1 MMIPYPSSDPTPIP
15 IVADPAETKS
25 TIIGGV
31 AAGALGVVSI
41 AAIFQYM
48 KMKPKSK
55 SNPKS
60 NSERHDGR
68 ADDRI
73 VQQMDEL
80 LDERVNEHVIHPSV
94 GPPVLLQPPIPSS
107 SQIPMSESI
116 TYLCVNT
123 TDLLEI
129 TQLLTAFKKRFHIV
143 QTL

>member
-1 MMIPYPSSDPTPIP
+1 MIPYASSDPTVLP
-15 IVADPAETKS
+15 IVTDPAETKS

-48 KMKPKSK
+48 KMKSKSK
-55 SNPKS
+55 LNS
-60 NSERHDGR
+60 NSDRN
-68 ADDRI
+68 DDRVI
-73 VQQMDEL
+73 RQMDEL
-80 LDERVNEHVIHPSV
+80 LDERVNEHVIHPSI
-94 GPPVLLQPPIPSS
+94 GPPLS
-107 SQIPMSESI
+107 SQIQMPESI

-123 TDLLEI
+123 TDLVEI